1 MHAEAPTR
9 STSNV
14 SLSFMMMNIPV
25 AIYSG
30 TSKSG
35 VSRSRYVN
43 RNGEWHKVG
52 NKNYDKQTGEEVE
65 YGDIQSLVET
75 KNGLVE
81 ITDEEIEALV
91 DAPNGT
97 LTIQGFVKQ
106 DALSGGHYIPQS
118 LYQVRPQKRKVGKAK
133 EVDPG
138 AERAFALLTTA
149 MRKAG
154 VFAVVKYSLRGN
166 PRFGALLSNGRLYE
180 LAFDNEVR
188 EDLPMPEA
196 ELSEQELSMMKQLI
210 EQATQPEPPEL
221 LDDST
226 EKVMAY
232 AEKKAESGE
241 AVELPEAK
249 TESTGDL
256 MAALQASLEGSKS

>member
-1 MHAEAPTR
+1 MHAPAPSR
-9 STSNV
+9 STTNV

-25 AIYSG
+25 SIYAG

-52 NKNYDKQTGEEVE
+52 NKYYDKQTGEEVE
-65 YGDIQSLVET
+65 YADFQNLVET

-91 DAPNGT
+91 EASSGT
-97 LTIQGFVKQ
+97 LTIKGFVKQ
-106 DALSGGHYIPQS
+106 DALSGGRYVPQK
-118 LYQVRPQKRKVGKAK
+118 LYQVRPQKRKVGKTK

-149 MRKAG
+149 MKKSG
-154 VFAVVKYSLRGN
+154 VLAVVKYSLRGN
-166 PRFGALLSNGRLYE
+166 PRFGALLPNGRMYE

-188 EDLPMPEA
+188 EGLPLPEA
-196 ELSEQELSMMKQLI
+196 ELSEQELSMMEQLI
-210 EQATQPEPPEL
+210 NQATEQDPPIL
-221 LDDST
+221 KDDST
-226 EKVMAY
+226 EKVMEY

-256 MAALQASLEGSKS
+256 MAALQASLEAGKS